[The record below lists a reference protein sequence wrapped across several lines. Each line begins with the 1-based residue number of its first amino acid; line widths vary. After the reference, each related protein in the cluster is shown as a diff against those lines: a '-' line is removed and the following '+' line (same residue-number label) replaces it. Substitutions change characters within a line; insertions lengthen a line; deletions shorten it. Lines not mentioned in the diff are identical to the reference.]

1 MSNLYTTQPQIFPT
15 RYTCIYWEGGISTD
29 EAANASQGN
38 LGILYGSALSSLL
51 NKPAGTTLDITNL
64 LGWPMT
70 MPYNTARPIAM
81 SNPNAVDWADLSINI
96 VYRNIRGQWMTS
108 TNTVLPGST
117 DAFLNIEEWAP
128 QTPLSDVLD
137 INLRRPQYVYKAFIT
152 VVNTISSLPNGRLNF
167 DLGDGGATPLFQL
180 QDSQRYWGT
189 SIEIAQPVGADSS
202 TINPYNIY
210 INNIPQTALSNIS
223 LVQHPLWEAFYGTTP
238 TNPLTTTSDLTQAQQ
253 ILFSKGLP
261 LFNANQ
267 NVYNLI
273 TPSMIGGNMWI
284 SFTTLSANNVAA
296 DQFITLLQNA
306 VAH

>member
-1 MSNLYTTQPQIFPT
+1 MSNLYSTQPQIFPT
-15 RYTCIYWEGGISTD
+15 RDTCIYWEGGISTD
-29 EAANASQGN
+29 DGANASKGN
-38 LGILYGSALSSLL
+38 LGSLYGSALSSLL
-51 NKPAGTTLDITNL
+51 NQAPGTTLDITNL

-81 SNPNAVDWADLSINI
+81 SNPDAVDWSDLKINI
-96 VYRNIRGQWMTS
+96 VYRNIRSQWMTS
-108 TNTVLPGST
+108 TDTVLPSSSE
-117 DAFLNIEEWAP
+117 AFVTIEEWAP
-128 QTPLSDVLD
+128 QTPATGFLDV
-137 INLRRPQYVYKAFIT
+137 NLRRPQYVYKAFIT
-152 VVNTISSLPNGRLNF
+152 VVNTISTLPAGHLNF
-167 DLGDGGATPLFQL
+167 DLGDGGASPLFQL

-223 LVQHPLWEAFYGTTP
+223 LVQHPLWDAFYGTTA
-238 TNPLTTTSDLTQAQQ
+238 TNPLTTASDLTQAQQ

-261 LFNANQ
+261 LFNASQ
-267 NVYNLI
+267 TVYNLI
-273 TPSMIGGNMWI
+273 TPPMIGGNMWI
-284 SFTTLSANNVAA
+284 SFTTLPADTAAA